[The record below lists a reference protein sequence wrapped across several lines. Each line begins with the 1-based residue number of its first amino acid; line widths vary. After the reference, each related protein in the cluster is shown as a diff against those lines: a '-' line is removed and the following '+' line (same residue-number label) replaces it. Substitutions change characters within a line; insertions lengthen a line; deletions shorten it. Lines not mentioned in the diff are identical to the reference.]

1 MSRVLVSGH
10 DLNNESFT
18 TRSILDIFSSDMRW
32 C

>member
-18 TRSILDIFSSDMRW
+18 TRLPVTPADSS